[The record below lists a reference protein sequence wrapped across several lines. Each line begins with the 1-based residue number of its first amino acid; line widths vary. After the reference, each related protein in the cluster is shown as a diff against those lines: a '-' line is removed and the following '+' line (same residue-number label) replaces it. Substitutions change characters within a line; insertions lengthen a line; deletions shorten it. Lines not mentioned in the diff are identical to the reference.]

1 MHDIVCTAARK
12 WSAQEDRSNPDQLKE
27 AGWVQASEAL
37 ACSTVAVWREGRKGL
52 AQDSAQ
58 GEGAPQVHVNLIHM
72 ACKQPEGQGAPQ
84 VHVTVIHMACK
95 QPEGQGAPQVHV
107 TLIHM
112 ACKQPEG
119 QGAPQVHVTLVHM
132 ACKQHSQDSEP
143 AQLLFSLCTPF
154 PGQHKHRCW
163 PQQDAAVCPDRV
175 EPALHQMPWTTMD
188 NSISPALPSSL

>member
-1 MHDIVCTAARK
+1 MTSSALQHGSGRPRRTEATQTSLRKQAGSRRLRPLPAA
-12 WSAQEDRSNPDQLKE
+12 QLQSGMKAE
-27 AGWVQASEAL
+27 RGWHR
-37 ACSTVAVWREGRKGL
+37 TVRRRRV
-52 AQDSAQ
+52 
-58 GEGAPQVHVNLIHM
+58 P
-72 ACKQPEGQGAPQ
+72 PQ

-107 TLIHM
+107 ALIHM

-154 PGQHKHRCW
+154 PGQHKHRCCHSRMLQSALIGW
-163 PQQDAAVCPDRV
+163 SLHSTRCLGQQ
-175 EPALHQMPWTTMD
+175 WTTA
-188 NSISPALPSSL
+188 SPLPCLPAYDSLG